1 MSSIHGTDTSYG
13 AIDKNYLALALDCSE
28 TLFGTDINYCNI
40 VHTMKLKDGQENNPE
55 VIKAYTEWR
64 DHFNYEIAKSIQ
76 VDAKKTPDTIY
87 DCLQRIPECSEIVK
101 WINSVEYGQHLSM
114 NYPTTFIAPINSVI
128 LYSQKT
134 WLRTKQKGILRAL
147 LKAHT
152 LDYILSPTSLEGK
165 MLRVSTK
172 CKPFSFIA
180 DCTHK
185 ITKECTFF
193 QESVTLL
200 SNEYNRIR
208 DRFNILKIIVT
219 KNGIIYIIDGIF
231 SPENIMYAY

>member
-1 MSSIHGTDTSYG
+1 
-13 AIDKNYLALALDCSE
+13 
-28 TLFGTDINYCNI
+28 
-40 VHTMKLKDGQENNPE
+40 
-55 VIKAYTEWR
+55 
-64 DHFNYEIAKSIQ
+64 
-76 VDAKKTPDTIY
+76 
-87 DCLQRIPECSEIVK
+87 
-101 WINSVEYGQHLSM
+101 M

-180 DCTHK
+180 DCTHR

>member
-1 MSSIHGTDTSYG
+1 MSSIHGTDTAYG
-13 AIDKNYLALALDCSE
+13 AIGKNYLSLALDCSE
-28 TLFGTDINYCNI
+28 TLFGTDVNYCNI

-55 VIKAYTEWR
+55 VIKAYTELR
-64 DHFNYEIAKSIQ
+64 DSFNYQLAQSIPI
-76 VDAKKTPDTIY
+76 DTKKIPDTIY
-87 DCLQRIPECSEIVK
+87 DCLQLIPECSEVVK
-101 WINSVEYGQHLSM
+101 WIDSVQYGPQLSM
-114 NYPTTFIAPINSVI
+114 NYPTTFIAPVNDIINS
-128 LYSQKT
+128 SKKT

-165 MLRVSTK
+165 MLRISTK

-180 DCTHK
+180 DGTRQ
-185 ITKECTFF
+185 ITKDCTFF

-208 DRFNILKIIVT
+208 DRFKILKIIVT
-219 KNGIIYIIDGIF
+219 TNGIIYIIDGIF